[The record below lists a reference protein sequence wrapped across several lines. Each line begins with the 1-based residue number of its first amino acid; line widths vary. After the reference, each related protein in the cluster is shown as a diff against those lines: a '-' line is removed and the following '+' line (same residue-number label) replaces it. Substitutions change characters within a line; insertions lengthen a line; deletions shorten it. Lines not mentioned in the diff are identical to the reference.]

1 MVHEAHFIGL
11 AALDRESGTEGL
23 DLHAK
28 LFEGLLD
35 GGVDG
40 GRGGGEERIAV

>member
-1 MVHEAHFIGL
+1 MHVAHFLGL
-11 AALDRESGTEGL
+11 AAPDRESGTEGL

-28 LFEGLLD
+28 LFERLLD